1 MNSTKSFSNR
11 NTIVSYFTGIGLFVT
26 TVAIYQYI
34 QIYHAEEE
42 EESGS
47 KKFNNN
53 NNDDDVDAADKEEEQ
68 RKDALRKAF
77 ERRQLSRRLSFDQF
91 EDTDTEEVLLIQEAE
106 KHRFWNGQMDCDS
119 TFRQRQRGSSRSN
132 NNNNNAH
139 SSNEHPYP
147 PPRRHH
153 HHRRHREQQQQQ
165 QRRRHQP
172 LETAD
177 NDRYHDFHPNYQNWC
192 HFEKDNEDDN
202 KAAKKKRRKQAQQQQ
217 PRRQPKIIQHNRHQQ
232 QSQDA
237 GEKQQESPAAA
248 EIDHQVYS
256 LSEAAAANDV
266 VNEKTTNCEESRQKS
281 VTTRKVSL
289 YDLEKSKQM
298 RRRQRQQQQ
307 QQVDYISDDNN
318 SIVTFASS
326 YDDDHCNDHCN
337 NHDNDVDRITS
348 TRTNIITSN
357 NISLQICSNYQP
369 NTTNK
374 SSNHRQLIHRDITTS
389 GNSRRRRGSNNS
401 SISSKSCRNSNN
413 SSTYRRTTDGT
424 EGRFQR
430 FCRMLSGDDDIGS
443 SGSKEEDNISI
454 SGENHNTTIFSSL
467 NSTSGIS
474 FSNNDADT
482 EDDDDDDDDDAE
494 TLHRALRAEYNAR
507 IIPEKLVLIRHGQS
521 AGNVNEAL
529 YATTPDN
536 AMPITELGWNQ
547 AKKAGIILKEKI
559 INSGETVHFIVSP
572 YVRTVETFHGIVS
585 AWYVD

>member
-1 MNSTKSFSNR
+1 MNSTKSFSDR

-53 NNDDDVDAADKEEEQ
+53 NNDDDVDAADKKEEQ

-192 HFEKDNEDDN
+192 HFEKNNEDDN
-202 KAAKKKRRKQAQQQQ
+202 KAAKKKRRKQTQQQQ
-217 PRRQPKIIQHNRHQQ
+217 PQRQPQIKQHNRHQQ

-266 VNEKTTNCEESRQKS
+266 VNGKTTNCEESRQKS